1 MRPDIAAL
9 VEVTYSLS
17 IDIRSKARQP
27 CTRVTQVYN
36 VETTLHLHS
45 TITNKLRIAINKV
58 STLHSSKNHLH
69 KLNMLFTTLLLAG
82 LASAAPVLDARQVT
96 TEFAPWE
103 ITAASATKSSLD
115 ITIKQPNTIR
125 LQRVPR
131 GYAVLPSFEADCAWT
146 WEQSGP
152 LPFGVETL
160 CTTVGENSSNGN
172 FTATLSGTDQGD
184 FKVDVKET
192 REVVIFQ
199 QQYVRVFEGE
209 QAFNEEGDWKIRCGA
224 GGACNWA
231 FRSGELPVKV
241 KQELV
246 TSVGSCEEATV
257 GGC

>member
-1 MRPDIAAL
+1 MIVSLAL
-9 VEVTYSLS
+9 EVLKYIT
-17 IDIRSKARQP
+17 SKQH
-27 CTRVTQVYN
+27 CLY
-36 VETTLHLHS
+36 S
-45 TITNKLRIAINKV
+45 TITPKLRTAV
-58 STLHSSKNHLH
+58 STVSTKHTDKGCLHN
-69 KLNMLFTTLLLAG
+69 LNMLFTTLFLLAG
-82 LASAAPVLDARQVT
+82 LASAAPALDARQVT

-103 ITAASATKSSLD
+103 ITAASSARRALD

-146 WEQSGP
+146 WEQSGSP
-152 LPFGVETL
+152 PFGVETL
-160 CTTVGENSSNGN
+160 CTTVGENSAYGN

-184 FKVDVKET
+184 LKADIKET
-192 REVVIFQ
+192 REVTIFQ

-209 QAFNEEGDWKIRCGA
+209 QAFNEESGWKVRCGA

-231 FRSGELPVKV
+231 FRGGELPVKV
-241 KQELV
+241 KQELT

>member
-1 MRPDIAAL
+1 
-9 VEVTYSLS
+9 
-17 IDIRSKARQP
+17 
-27 CTRVTQVYN
+27 
-36 VETTLHLHS
+36 
-45 TITNKLRIAINKV
+45 
-58 STLHSSKNHLH
+58 
-69 KLNMLFTTLLLAG
+69 MLFTTLLLAG

-96 TEFAPWE
+96 TEFTPWK
-103 ITAASATKSSLD
+103 ITAASATKSALS

-146 WEQSGP
+146 WETAAS

-160 CTTVGENSSNGN
+160 CTTVGENSAYGN
-172 FTATLSGTDQGD
+172 FTATLSGTSQSD

-192 REVVIFQ
+192 REVTIFQ
-199 QQYVRVFEGE
+199 QQYIRVFEGE
-209 QAFNEEGDWKIRCGA
+209 QAFNEESGWKIMCGA

-231 FRSGELPVKV
+231 FRGDEIPVKV

-246 TSVGSCEEATV
+246 RSVGSCEEATV